1 MEWLCGSAPE
11 KNVQFH
17 VNFNWFSSEIDRDY
31 NISSER
37 FLILDV
43 LEDSIHAGI
52 DKRKLLV
59 AILITLRRSEEKNC
73 SNQSM
78 VLDLFS
84 KKEWKKESKWKTH
97 EQTKSKWKHL
107 KRTFHLSH
115 LIEIPAVDNE
125 TWNWC
130 LKSCKWNFDWEQRID
145 DDNET
150 CMWWKVTTTFQYQT
164 VFSFKRFEIIV
175 IVV

>member
-59 AILITLRRSEEKNC
+59 AILITLRRSEEKTVWTNRWHSIC
-73 SNQSM
+73 FRRKS
-78 VLDLFS
+78 
-84 KKEWKKESKWKTH
+84 EKKESKWKTH

-107 KRTFHLSH
+107 KKTFHLSH
-115 LIEIPAVDNE
+115 LIEIPLTMRLGTGV
-125 TWNWC
+125 
-130 LKSCKWNFDWEQRID
+130 
-145 DDNET
+145 
-150 CMWWKVTTTFQYQT
+150 
-164 VFSFKRFEIIV
+164 
-175 IVV
+175 

>member
-59 AILITLRRSEEKNC
+59 AILITLRRSEEKTVWTNRWHSIC
-73 SNQSM
+73 FRRKSE
-78 VLDLFS
+78 
-84 KKEWKKESKWKTH
+84 KKRVNEKLTNKQKVNENTWRRHFICHTW
-97 EQTKSKWKHL
+97 L
-107 KRTFHLSH
+107 KFPPLTMRLGTG
-115 LIEIPAVDNE
+115 V
-125 TWNWC
+125 
-130 LKSCKWNFDWEQRID
+130 
-145 DDNET
+145 
-150 CMWWKVTTTFQYQT
+150 
-164 VFSFKRFEIIV
+164 
-175 IVV
+175 